1 MDWPTPLRY
10 IWSGWSIL
18 WLLITTIPIASA
30 VVVLGWLR
38 LGDDRAQYLA
48 RFWARILIGGAGC
61 PIRLEGGENLEPG
74 GAYIFA
80 CNHSSAL
87 DIPALLS
94 LLPRNFRWIAK
105 KELFSI
111 PIFGP
116 ALKAAGYIPIDRGDH
131 RKAMASI
138 AHAAERIM
146 GGVSVVI
153 FPEGTRSTDGKLL
166 PFKSGGFMLALKS
179 QRPVVPVAIVGSSHA
194 LPAKRLLLN
203 PGRIRVII
211 GQPLPTTGL
220 KSGDREALADLTRRK
235 VQELLDQAG

>member
-1 MDWPTPLRY
+1 MDWPKPLRY
-10 IWSGWSIL
+10 LWSGWAIL
-18 WLLITTIPIASA
+18 WLLITTIPIASM
-30 VVVLGWLR
+30 VVVMGWLR

-61 PIRLEGGENLEPG
+61 PIRLEGGEKLEPG
-74 GAYIFA
+74 GAYVFA

-116 ALKAAGYIPIDRGDH
+116 ALTAAGYIPIDRGDH

-138 AHAAERIM
+138 TRAAERIM
-146 GGVSVVI
+146 NGVSVVI
-153 FPEGTRSTDGKLL
+153 FPEGTRSPDGKLL

-179 QRPVVPVAIVGSSHA
+179 QRPVVPVAIVGSSRA

-203 PGRIRVII
+203 PGRIRVIL
-211 GQPLPTTGL
+211 GDPLPTTGL
-220 KSGDREALADLTRRK
+220 KTGDREALAELTRRK
-235 VQELLDQAG
+235 VQELLDHAG